1 MAASTIIAAD
11 SFTVKTIQNYEFAK
25 GTYDGDPTKDGTIQA
40 RMDEQIDENDI
51 DSKIEELTMAELLKN
66 FSASAISIEVTNE
79 VLPLEPTGY
88 TEFETIT
95 ISNGKMHI
103 PDEPYLYIRTK

>member
-1 MAASTIIAAD
+1 MAASTIMAAD
-11 SFTVKTIQNYEFAK
+11 SFTVKTIQNYDFAK

-40 RMDEQIDENDI
+40 CMDEQIDKNDI
-51 DSKIEELTMAELLKN
+51 DSKIKELTMAELFKN
-66 FSASAISIEVTNE
+66 YSASAISIEVTNE

-95 ISNGKMHI
+95 ISNRKMNI
-103 PDEPYLYIRTK
+103 PKEPRPYIRTK